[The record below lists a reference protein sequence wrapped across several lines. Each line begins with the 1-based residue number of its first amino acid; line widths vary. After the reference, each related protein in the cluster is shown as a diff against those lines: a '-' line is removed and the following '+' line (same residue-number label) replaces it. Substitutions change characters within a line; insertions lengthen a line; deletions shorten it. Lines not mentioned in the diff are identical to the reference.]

1 MKAQRKTHFLAHL
14 AVLVAMSVLLVYL
27 IHFPIM
33 PAAPFLEY
41 DPADIPILV
50 GTFLFGP
57 AAGLIITAVACIVQ
71 GLTVSA
77 SSGVI
82 GILMHFF
89 ATGSYVIVAGLI
101 YVKHHTKGGAV
112 AALIAGTLTMTA
124 VMVAWNLVMTP
135 IFMGTPRA
143 AVAAMIVP
151 VIIPFNLIKAAL
163 NGAITFA
170 VYKSI
175 SRVFD
180 RDFNRNKVSHAKA
193 DA

>member
-101 YVKHHTKGGAV
+101 YVNHHTKGGAV

-180 RDFNRNKVSHAKA
+180 RDFNRRKVSHAKA

>member
-57 AAGLIITAVACIVQ
+57 GAGLIITAVACIVQ

-77 SSGVI
+77 SSGII
-82 GILMHFF
+82 GIMMHFF

>member
-89 ATGSYVIVAGLI
+89 ATGSYVVVAGLI

-124 VMVAWNLVMTP
+124 VMCAWNLVMTP

>member
-50 GTFLFGP
+50 GTFLFGQG
-57 AAGLIITAVACIVQ
+57 AGLIITAVACIVQ

-77 SSGVI
+77 SSGII
-82 GILMHFF
+82 GIMMHFF

>member
-77 SSGVI
+77 SSGII
-82 GILMHFF
+82 GIMMHFF

>member
-57 AAGLIITAVACIVQ
+57 GAGLIITAVACIVQ

-77 SSGVI
+77 SSGII
-82 GILMHFF
+82 GIMMHFF
-89 ATGSYVIVAGLI
+89 ATGSYVVVAGLI

-163 NGAITFA
+163 NGAITFV

>member
-57 AAGLIITAVACIVQ
+57 GAGLIITAVACIVQ

-77 SSGVI
+77 SSGII
-82 GILMHFF
+82 GIMMHFF

-163 NGAITFA
+163 NGAITCV

-180 RDFNRNKVSHAKA
+180 HGFNRRKVSHAKA

>member
-180 RDFNRNKVSHAKA
+180 RDFNRRKVSHAKA

>member
-57 AAGLIITAVACIVQ
+57 GAGLIITAVACIVQ

-77 SSGVI
+77 SSGII

-89 ATGSYVIVAGLI
+89 ATGSYAVVAGLI

-112 AALIAGTLTMTA
+112 LALIAGTLTMTA
-124 VMVAWNLVMTP
+124 VMCAWNLVMTP

-163 NGAITFA
+163 NGAITFV

-180 RDFNRNKVSHAKA
+180 HGFNRRKVSHAKA

>member
-57 AAGLIITAVACIVQ
+57 GAGLIITAVACIVQ

-77 SSGVI
+77 SSGII

-180 RDFNRNKVSHAKA
+180 RDFNRRKVSHAKA

>member
-180 RDFNRNKVSHAKA
+180 REFNRRKVHSAKA

>member
-1 MKAQRKTHFLAHL
+1 MKAQRKTHFLAQM

-57 AAGLIITAVACIVQ
+57 VGGLIITAVACVVQ

-77 SSGVI
+77 SSGII

-89 ATGSYVIVAGLI
+89 ATGSYAVVAGLI

-112 AALIAGTLTMTA
+112 LALIAGTLTMTA
-124 VMVAWNLVMTP
+124 VMCAWNLVMTP

-151 VIIPFNLIKAAL
+151 VIIPFNLIKASL
-163 NGAITFA
+163 NGAITFV

-175 SRVFD
+175 SRIFD
-180 RDFNRNKVSHAKA
+180 REFNRRKVHSAKA